1 MEFFATNLLNGLSFG
16 MVLFLIASGLSI
28 IIGVMGIINLS
39 HGALYMFGAYVGW
52 TVAKQYGLNFWFA
65 VLSGALAAGLVGL
78 FIERGF
84 LRRLYKQ
91 MNEQVLLTF
100 GFVYIITNICLWVWG
115 GVAKVPFWDP
125 ALSGSF
131 DLAGLLYPKTRIIVI
146 CIGVVLAVFLW
157 WLQDKTR
164 VGAIVRAGMDDKE
177 MVTALGINMGRVSML
192 IFFLAAFIAGFAGVV
207 GAQLWGVYTYQGLQ
221 TLLFA
226 LIIIIVGG
234 IGSIQGAL
242 TGALLIGVIDAFGK
256 ALFPD
261 LAMFTMY
268 IVMIVILIV
277 KPSGLLGRKVQ

>member
-1 MEFFATNLLNGLSFG
+1 MEFLATSLLNGLSFG

-28 IIGVMGIINLS
+28 IIGLMGIINLS
-39 HGALYMFGAYVGW
+39 HGALYMFGGYFGW
-52 TVAKQYGLNFWFA
+52 MIAQQLGLNFWLA
-65 VLSGALAAGLVGL
+65 VFVGGLAAGLVGL
-78 FIERGF
+78 FIERAF

-115 GVAKVPFWDP
+115 GDAKVPFSDP

-131 DLAGLLYPKTRIIVI
+131 NLAGLLYPKTRIIVI
-146 CIGVVLAVFLW
+146 AIGAVLAVLLW

-164 VGAIVRAGMDDKE
+164 IGAIIRAGMDDRE
-177 MVTALGINMGRVSML
+177 MVTGLGINLDRVSL
-192 IFFLAAFIAGFAGVV
+192 IIFFLAAFIAGSAGVI
-207 GAQLWGVYTYQGLQ
+207 GAQLWGVYSYQGLQ

-242 TGALLIGVIDAFGK
+242 AGALTIGIIDAFGR
-256 ALFPD
+256 ALLPE
-261 LAMFTMY
+261 LSMFFMFM
-268 IVMIVILIV
+268 VMIIILIA
-277 KPSGLLGRKVQ
+277 KPSGLLGRKI

>member
-1 MEFFATNLLNGLSFG
+1 
-16 MVLFLIASGLSI
+16 
-28 IIGVMGIINLS
+28 
-39 HGALYMFGAYVGW
+39 
-52 TVAKQYGLNFWFA
+52 
-65 VLSGALAAGLVGL
+65 
-78 FIERGF
+78 
-84 LRRLYKQ
+84 
-91 MNEQVLLTF
+91 
-100 GFVYIITNICLWVWG
+100 
-115 GVAKVPFWDP
+115 
-125 ALSGSF
+125 
-131 DLAGLLYPKTRIIVI
+131 
-146 CIGVVLAVFLW
+146 
-157 WLQDKTR
+157 
-164 VGAIVRAGMDDKE
+164 
-177 MVTALGINMGRVSML
+177 
-192 IFFLAAFIAGFAGVV
+192 FIAGFAGVV

>member
-1 MEFFATNLLNGLSFG
+1 MEFLATSLLNGLSFG

-39 HGALYMFGAYVGW
+39 HGALYMFGGYFGW
-52 TVAKQYGLNFWFA
+52 MIAQQLGLNFWLA
-65 VLSGALAAGLVGL
+65 VFVGGLAAGLVGL
-78 FIERGF
+78 FIERAF

-115 GVAKVPFWDP
+115 GDAKVPFSDP

-131 DLAGLLYPKTRIIVI
+131 NLAGLLYPKTRIIVI
-146 CIGVVLAVFLW
+146 AIGAVLAVLLW

-164 VGAIVRAGMDDKE
+164 IGAIIRAGMDDRE
-177 MVTALGINMGRVSML
+177 MVTGLGINLDRVSL
-192 IFFLAAFIAGFAGVV
+192 IIFFLAAFIAGSAGVI
-207 GAQLWGVYTYQGLQ
+207 GAQLWGVYSYQGLQ

-242 TGALLIGVIDAFGK
+242 AGALTIGIIDAFGR
-256 ALFPD
+256 ALLPE
-261 LAMFTMY
+261 LSMFFMFM
-268 IVMIVILIV
+268 VMIIILIA
-277 KPSGLLGRKVQ
+277 KPSGLLGRKI